1 MSKVSLPFWKAARL
15 AATEPRLPPC
25 PEDMC
30 EPAFINLLL
39 DTHCHVC
46 VTVTTCVVVILI
58 SLPFSPKSELFEAEL
73 SRCVPCMQSSPLQSL
88 FCEKVGIIDH
98 DPANLATDC
107 ILSNLTEVYPW
118 TTATLLSMPRP
129 YR

>member
-1 MSKVSLPFWKAARL
+1 MSKESLPFWKAARL

-46 VTVTTCVVVILI
+46 VTFTACVVVILI
-58 SLPFSPKSELFEAEL
+58 LLPSLPKSELFEAKL
-73 SRCVPCMQSSPLQSL
+73 SRCVPCMQGSPLQIL
-88 FCEKVGIIDH
+88 FREKVGIIDH
-98 DPANLATDC
+98 EPAYLTTDC

-118 TTATLLSMPRP
+118 TTATLL
-129 YR
+129 